1 MSGLIGKKIGMTS
14 IYDNS
19 GKNVPCT
26 ILQVGPCIITQI
38 KTEEKDGYSSFQLGF
53 DDKTKESNKA
63 TQGHFKKSKSSPKR
77 KLVEFSG
84 YEGEFKVGDKIN
96 VDHFIEGEYVDVT
109 GISKGKGFQGV
120 VKRHGFS
127 GVGDSTHGQHN
138 RNRAPGSIGAG
149 SDPSR
154 VFKGMRMAGQTG
166 SAKVKALNLKVIKIM
181 TEDNLLLVK
190 GSVPGHNNS
199 YIIVQK

>member
-19 GKNVPCT
+19 GKNIPCT

-63 TQGHFKKSKSSPKR
+63 AQGHFKKSKSSPKK

-96 VDHFIEGEYVDVT
+96 VDHFFEGEYVDVT

-166 SAKVKALNLKVIKIM
+166 SAKVKALNLKVIKVM
-181 TEDNLLLVK
+181 TEENLLLVK

>member
-53 DDKTKESNKA
+53 EDKTKESNKA

-96 VDHFIEGEYVDVT
+96 VDHFFEGEYVDVT

-166 SAKVKALNLKVIKIM
+166 SAKVKALNLKVIKVM
-181 TEDNLLLVK
+181 TEENLLLVK

>member
-96 VDHFIEGEYVDVT
+96 VDHFYEGEYVDVT

-166 SAKVKALNLKVIKIM
+166 SAKVKALNLKVIKVM
-181 TEDNLLLVK
+181 TEENLLLVK